1 MTTDDGA
8 AAASLEDIARIERRT
23 REALVYGRS
32 GAILILWGVLTA
44 AGYLLE
50 HFNPADAGW
59 QWLAINSLG
68 FAATVLL
75 LWRPPLSRDG
85 RLRNW
90 RLPVALLVLI
100 LYGLIWSHL
109 LWPVEL
115 RGLSAFWPTLFMFG
129 YVVAGLWIGRF
140 FTLCGLAVTALT
152 LAAYRWAGPWF
163 PLSMAAVEGAALLAG
178 GLWLRSVG
186 VR

>member
-1 MTTDDGA
+1 MTTDDSG

-23 REALVYGRS
+23 REALVYGRG

-50 HFNPADAGW
+50 YFNPADAGR
-59 QWLAINSLG
+59 QWLAINSVG

-75 LWRPPLSRDG
+75 LWHPSRLSDG

-90 RLPVALLVLI
+90 RLPAALLVLI

-109 LWPVEL
+109 LGSVDGRRL
-115 RGLSAFWPTLFMFG
+115 GAFWPTLFMFG

-163 PLSMAAVEGAALLAG
+163 SLWMAAVEGVALVVG
-178 GLWLRSVG
+178 GLWLRRVG